1 MIDCERTIIV
11 DLETAL
17 QRSSDFYLCFAFY
30 SFQYVF
36 DVIPANMKPKIEF
49 LE

>member
-1 MIDCERTIIV
+1 MIDCERTIII

-36 DVIPANMKPKIEF
+36 DEIHAKMKLKIES